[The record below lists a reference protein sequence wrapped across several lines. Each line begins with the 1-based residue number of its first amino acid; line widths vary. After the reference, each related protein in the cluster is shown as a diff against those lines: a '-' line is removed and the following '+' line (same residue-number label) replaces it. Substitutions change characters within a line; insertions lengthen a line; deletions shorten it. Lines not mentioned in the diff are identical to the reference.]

1 MQQQEIQAHS
11 EVEHE
16 MTLFAKPIAHL
27 GDFPITNSLLSSVIT
42 VIILVTFFVIAG
54 KRIARVPK
62 GLQNLFEIILE
73 SALNFADSV
82 TGSRKKSERF
92 MPIVLGLFL
101 FILVNNYLGI
111 LPGFGTIGFVENHEG
126 HNVFVPFLRGGSAD
140 LNNTLALAIVTM
152 IATHFFGITS
162 IGIWKHLNK
171 FVNFKTIF
179 EIPSKFKKDKTVLFV
194 NPIKVFVCLIEI
206 VSEIAKVVS
215 LSFRL
220 FGNIFAGE
228 VLIATMMTL
237 SAFLLPIPFLFLEVL
252 RQSIF

>member
-1 MQQQEIQAHS
+1 MQAHS
-11 EVEHE
+11 EIEHE
-16 MTLFAKPIAHL
+16 MTLFAEPIAHV

-42 VIILVTFFVIAG
+42 VIILVAFFIIAG

-73 SALNFADSV
+73 NTLNFADSV

-140 LNNTLALAIVTM
+140 LNTTLALAVVAM
-152 IATHFFGITS
+152 LATHIFGITS

-171 FVNFKTIF
+171 FVNFKAIY
-179 EIPSKFKKDKTVLFV
+179 EIPSKFKEDKAVLFV

-206 VSEIAKVVS
+206 VSEIAKIVS

-252 RQSIF
+252 VCAVQALV